1 MTCIVN
7 MSKETFFRKE
17 TGLYIFCAESERLSD
32 GSMAVWVNFYYNTRT
47 NLEHYQASVS
57 GKANAHKLAVQALG
71 FIELSK
77 HQRGVGKLKDLRV
90 GILKELRDT
99 LKKQGN
105 G

>member
-1 MTCIVN
+1 MN
-7 MSKETFFRKE
+7 KEMFFRKE

-32 GSMAVWVNFYYNTRT
+32 GSVVVWVNFYYKTRT

-57 GKANAHKLAVQALG
+57 GKANAHKLAVKAFG

-77 HQRGVGKLKDLRV
+77 HQRVGKLKDLRV

-105 G
+105 E